1 MAALLSYGNKK
12 FLDMDLKMRKLILPL
27 YQMTGELVPSVDDDS
42 RAFDRLMVSII
53 AIQLYSY
60 G

>member
-12 FLDMDLKMRKLILPL
+12 FLDMDSQMRKLILPL